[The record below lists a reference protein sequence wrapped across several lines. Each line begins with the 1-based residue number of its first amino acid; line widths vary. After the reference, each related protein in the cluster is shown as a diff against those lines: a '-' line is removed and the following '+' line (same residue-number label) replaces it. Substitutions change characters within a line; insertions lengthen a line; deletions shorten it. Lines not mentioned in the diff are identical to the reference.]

1 MFLFSEVWKNPTD
14 QTSKL
19 SVIYSRMTFIETFR
33 KSENLDWNFDIE
45 SLKSLIQLAVD
56 KIKLL
61 RQRKYKDFPIEAAKS
76 NIREIYTQTK
86 IERNSP

>member
-1 MFLFSEVWKNPTD
+1 MLSTHHFHCLYSVKFESTQ
-14 QTSKL
+14 QTPKSKL
-19 SVIYSRMTFIETFR
+19 SVIYSRMTFIETFC

-61 RQRKYKDFPIEAAKS
+61 R
-76 NIREIYTQTK
+76 
-86 IERNSP
+86 

>member
-1 MFLFSEVWKNPTD
+1 MLVLSTHHFHCFYSVKFERTQ
-14 QTSKL
+14 QTPKSKL
-19 SVIYSRMTFIETFR
+19 SVIYSRMTFIETFC

-61 RQRKYKDFPIEAAKS
+61 RQMCFPS
-76 NIREIYTQTK
+76 PVNNI
-86 IERNSP
+86 